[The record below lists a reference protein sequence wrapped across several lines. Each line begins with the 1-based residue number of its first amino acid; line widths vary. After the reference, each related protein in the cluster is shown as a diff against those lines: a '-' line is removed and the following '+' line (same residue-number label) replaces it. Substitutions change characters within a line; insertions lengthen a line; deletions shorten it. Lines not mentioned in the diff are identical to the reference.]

1 MLRQRLLKNS
11 PPRMISRPPLPCA
24 VILRRCCSPVA
35 RPRFLAAPTSMPGD
49 LCDRCHVNLA
59 RCQRR
64 ARRRACPATAQSRRL
79 LARASAADRDPR
91 RLRAWGLRSL
101 HRARERRDRSFLPDA
116 RGADPRRV
124 RRNHR
129 GIIRQ
134 RRDRRSAG
142 RFSRAQCVAMR
153 VLHAGN
159 ADGRAGSIE
168 TACRAG
174 PGADTRASFRQLLP
188 LHRLSGDCRCGRD
201 HGAGAHGEHAMIV
214 ASANP
219 EGLSVLDR
227 PNSYIGKVVPRPNL
241 ERLMQGRGLYVSDM
255 VLPRMAHVVFLRS
268 PHAHARI
275 TGIDAAAAR
284 RVPGVVA
291 IVTGEALAA
300 VITPWVGVL
309 SHLKGLKSAP
319 QHAIAIDHVR
329 WQGEAVAAVVATSRA
344 VAEDAAEIVS
354 VEYQELDAVTDMR
367 TALDPETPVIHSSL
381 GDNLAFERNLDAG
394 AVDAAFAESDAVVEA
409 DFIFGRHTGVTL
421 EPRSVVADWNAAE
434 ARLTIYQGTQAPHMV
449 QNIAALHLG
458 LTDSQVRV
466 VCKDVGGSF
475 GIKVHIYADEMATY
489 ALSKLLLRPVK
500 FVADRVESFNTDI
513 HARDHRCKGRIG
525 VKRDGTITAFEIDA
539 LTGIGPYSMYPRTSA
554 IEANQVVNL
563 VGGPYVT
570 KNYRARAR
578 VVFQN
583 KNVMCQYRA
592 VGHPIAVAVTEGL
605 VELAA
610 AKIGMDPLELRR
622 RNLIADDAHPSSGP
636 SGIKF
641 EALSNHAAM
650 DKLVKMMDYNAL
662 RAEQAALRSK
672 NIHRGIGIASFIEVT
687 NPSAAFYGVGGARIS
702 SQDGVAVRLD
712 ATGSVICQ
720 TSITEQ
726 GQGSESLTAQIVG
739 SVLGVSMERVRVILG
754 DTDHTPYGGGTRA
767 SRGAGIGGEAAL
779 QAAKILRKN
788 VLDVAAAILQ
798 SSPAE
803 LDIVNDAIVSAVDGS
818 SRIDL
823 KELSRIV
830 YFRPDTLPPG
840 IQPELMATRH
850 FVPREYP
857 FAFTNGVQASWLEV
871 DTDTGFVKLLRHWV
885 VEDCGTIINPQ
896 LVDEQIRGGVV
907 QGLGAALFEKCIYD
921 ERGQLT
927 NANMADY
934 LVPMSGEMPDIDVG
948 HVVSPTLETEL
959 GAKGAGEAGTAGAAA
974 AVANAVNDAL
984 KPFGAIIS

>member
-1 MLRQRLLKNS
+1 
-11 PPRMISRPPLPCA
+11 MIE
-24 VILRRCCSPVA
+24 
-35 RPRFLAAPTSMPGD
+35 APAK
-49 LCDRCHVNLA
+49 H
-59 RCQRR
+59 
-64 ARRRACPATAQSRRL
+64 
-79 LARASAADRDPR
+79 
-91 RLRAWGLRSL
+91 
-101 HRARERRDRSFLPDA
+101 
-116 RGADPRRV
+116 
-124 RRNHR
+124 
-129 GIIRQ
+129 
-134 RRDRRSAG
+134 
-142 RFSRAQCVAMR
+142 
-153 VLHAGN
+153 
-159 ADGRAGSIE
+159 
-168 TACRAG
+168 
-174 PGADTRASFRQLLP
+174 
-188 LHRLSGDCRCGRD
+188 
-201 HGAGAHGEHAMIV
+201 
-214 ASANP
+214 

-227 PNSYIGKVVPRPNL
+227 PNSYIGKTVPRPNL
-241 ERLMQGRGLYVSDM
+241 DRLMQGRGAYVSDM
-255 VLPRMAHVVFLRS
+255 ELPRMAHVVFLRS

-275 TGIDAAAAR
+275 VNVDIEAAR
-284 RVPGVVA
+284 QMPGVVA
-291 IVTGEALAA
+291 VVTGKELAD

-319 QHAIAIDHVR
+319 QHAIAIDRVC

-344 VAEDAAEIVS
+344 LAEDAAEQVLVS
-354 VEYQELDAVTDMR
+354 YEELDAVTDMR
-367 TALDPETPVIHSSL
+367 TALDPETPVIHASL
-381 GDNLAFERNLDAG
+381 GDNLAFERVHNAG
-394 AVDAAFAESDAVVEA
+394 EVDQAFAASDEVVEA
-409 DFIFGRHTGVTL
+409 DFVFGRHTGVTL

-458 LTDSQVRV
+458 LEEQQVRV

-489 ALSKLLLRPVK
+489 ALSKLLRRPIK

-513 HARDHRCKGRIG
+513 HARDHRCKGKIG
-525 VKRDGTITAFEIDA
+525 VKHDGTIIAFEIDD

-563 VGGPYVT
+563 VGGTYVT
-570 KNYRARAR
+570 RNYRARAR

-592 VGHPIAVAVTEGL
+592 VGHPIACSVTEGL
-605 VELAA
+605 VDLAA
-610 AKIGMDPLELRR
+610 MRIGMDPVDIRR
-622 RNLIADDAHPSSGP
+622 RNLIADDAYPCSSPAGL
-636 SGIKF
+636 KF
-641 EALSNHAAM
+641 ERLSHHASLA
-650 DKLVKMMDYNAL
+650 KLLQMMDYGRL
-662 RAEQAALRSK
+662 RAEQAELRK
-672 NIHRGIGIASFIEVT
+672 KGVYRGIGIASFIEVT
-687 NPSAAFYGVGGARIS
+687 NPSSAFYGVGGAKIS

-712 ATGSVICQ
+712 AQGSVICQ

-739 SVLGVSMERVRVILG
+739 SVLGVSMDRVRVILG
-754 DTDHTPYGGGTRA
+754 DTDNTPYGGGTWA

-779 QAAKILRKN
+779 QAAKVLRKN
-788 VLDVAAAILQ
+788 ILDVAAAILQ
-798 SSPAE
+798 STPAE
-803 LDIVNDAIVSAVDGS
+803 LDIVE
-818 SRIDL
+818 SRIVNANDGALRIEL

-840 IQPELMATRH
+840 IQPELMVTRH

-871 DTDTGFVKLLRHWV
+871 DVDTGFIKLLRHWV

-948 HVVSPTLETEL
+948 HVVSPTAESEL

-984 KPFGAIIS
+984 KPFGAVITEIPITPQIVLAALGQI